1 MRRCT
6 VACPDVFVPLIEIY
20 RCVYFSKQM
29 PCRYRLR
36 YDRKL
41 CQLSIHFPAFQHA
54 SSPFPILPYLL
65 EKAQLKL
72 DLFDRLQARCGC
84 SGCFYSFLMI
94 KNA

>member
-6 VACPDVFVPLIEIY
+6 VACPDVFVPLIELY

-41 CQLSIHFPAFQHA
+41 CQLSIHFPAFQH